1 MNHIRIFTAVVVAA
15 LVLATPDGALAQTD
29 APAQTGA
36 RAQTAT
42 SAPST
47 SPAQGARAARTYITL
62 DELKAQLAREER
74 TLAEATHDEL
84 ARLAPSGGS
93 LIDNLTNDEYVARI
107 GLSTFILDLRMIL
120 AVIGTAALVVLLF
133 FTPMGFM
140 LTRGRLH
147 AALGGILSASGIAPD
162 FGRHLAEE
170 PARWLREASGA
181 RRAFGLYMHNAFI
194 PAYKNNITAIAFV
207 GTAFLILNIGLRGIK
222 FMTAHQPDMIIIAIV
237 IEMTVLCLLGMTTW
251 YEKQMEVAEARATAP
266 ADAALFDTD
275 KWILREEA
283 VRMIDKVKEDIEA
296 SWREEYARRIGRSAA
311 A

>member
-1 MNHIRIFTAVVVAA
+1 MNHIRIYTAIFVAA
-15 LVLATPDGALAQTD
+15 LVLATPDGALAQTGT
-29 APAQTGA
+29 PAA
-36 RAQTAT
+36 AAT
-42 SAPST
+42 PAPSVA
-47 SPAQGARAARTYITL
+47 PAQGARAARTYIPL
-62 DELKAQLAREER
+62 EDLKAQLAREER

-120 AVIGTAALVVLLF
+120 AVIGSAALVVLLF
-133 FTPMGFM
+133 FTPLGFM

-147 AALGGILSASGIAPD
+147 AAVGGILSASGIAPD

-170 PARWLREASGA
+170 PARWLRDTSSA
-181 RRAFGLYMHNAFI
+181 RRAFALYMHNAFI
-194 PAYKNNITAIAFV
+194 PAYKNNITAVAFV

-251 YEKQMEVAEARATAP
+251 YEKQMEVAEGRATAA
-266 ADAALFDTD
+266 ADAVPPDAD